1 MNSHKRFGLIGYPL
15 GHSFSRKYFNE
26 KFAVEGIDAE
36 YCNFEIPSITELT
49 DIIAKYPY
57 LAGLNVTIPY
67 KQQVI
72 PYLDSLDD
80 EAAAIG
86 AVNVIK
92 VIRDTQDK
100 NKVKLVGYNS
110 DVIGFRESI
119 APFITGERKKA
130 LILGTGGASK
140 AVYHGLKS
148 LGVEPVFVSRTP
160 REGMLSYG
168 QLTPEVMAERKVIVN
183 STPVGTYPDVDSF
196 PDIPY
201 GYLTPEH
208 LLYDLVYNPEL
219 TSFLKKGAEHGA
231 TIKNG
236 HEMLELQAIGAWN
249 IWNK

>member
-1 MNSHKRFGLIGYPL
+1 MNQHKTYGLIGYPL
-15 GHSFSRKYFNE
+15 GHSFSRRYFNE
-26 KFAVEGIDAE
+26 KFANEGIDAE
-36 YCNFEIPSITELT
+36 YCNFEIPAITEFN
-49 DIIAKYPY
+49 DIVSNHPD

-92 VIRDTQDK
+92 VIRDPEEPET
-100 NKVKLVGYNS
+100 VRLIGYNS

-119 APFITGERKKA
+119 APFITDERRKA

-160 REGMLSYG
+160 RDGMLSYDR
-168 QLTPEVMAERKVIVN
+168 LTPEVMAEYRVIVN
-183 STPVGTYPDVDSF
+183 STPVGTYPDVESC

-201 GYLTPEH
+201 EYLTPGH

-219 TSFLKKGAEHGA
+219 TTFLKKGAEHGA
-231 TIKNG
+231 AIKNG